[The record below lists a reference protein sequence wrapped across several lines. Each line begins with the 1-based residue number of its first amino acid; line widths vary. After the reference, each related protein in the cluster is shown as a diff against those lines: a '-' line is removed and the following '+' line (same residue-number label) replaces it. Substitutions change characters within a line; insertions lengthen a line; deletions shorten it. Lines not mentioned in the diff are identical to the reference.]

1 MNPIKKSAGNLQY
14 AHRGFVTSG
23 ANEGTRLELTAPLD
37 HEKDYTKVVQGS
49 IISLTAD
56 GKFAPGCEKGDAAST
71 MRWDIPCVC
80 IKNYFDQDVTTGRV
94 APAGFPLNETY
105 SFVGGQA
112 TGVPL
117 TAGYE
122 IETSEYD
129 AEALKNAEL
138 GTALVAGTEA
148 NLGKV
153 TVATTAPGA
162 AVPYLGYLSGGISVR
177 GSRTNQYAPATIRFL
192 SDFIPN
198 FTEA

>member
-129 AEALKNAEL
+129 AEALKNAKP

-153 TVATTAPGA
+153 TKATTAPGG
-162 AVPYLGYLSGGISVR
+162 AVPYLGYLSGGIAVR
-177 GSRTNQYAPATIRFL
+177 GSQTNQYAPATIRFL
-192 SDFIPN
+192 SNFIPN
-198 FTEA
+198 FS

>member
-56 GKFAPGCEKGDAAST
+56 GKFAPGCEKGDTSG

-129 AEALKNAEL
+129 AEALKNAKP

-153 TVATTAPGA
+153 TKATTLPGG
-162 AVPYLGYLSGGISVR
+162 AVPYLGYLSGGIAVR
-177 GSRTNQYAPATIRFL
+177 GSQTNQYAPATIRFL
-192 SDFIPN
+192 SNFIPN
-198 FTEA
+198 FS

>member
-49 IISLTAD
+49 IISMTVD
-56 GKFAPGCEKGDAAST
+56 GKFAPGCDKGDT
-71 MRWDIPCVC
+71 TGMRWNIPCVC
-80 IKNYFDQDVTTGRV
+80 IKNYFDQDVTTGRA

-129 AEALKNAEL
+129 AEALKNAKP

-153 TVATTAPGA
+153 TKATTLPGG
-162 AVPYLGYLSGGISVR
+162 AVPYLGYLSGGIAVR
-177 GSRTNQYAPATIRFL
+177 GSQTNQYAPATIRFL

-198 FTEA
+198 FS